1 MGPSPSPEL
10 AELDAEAASTLLE
23 VARRSIRAGLDGHGP
38 ERPDLG
44 DLPAVLA
51 EPRGAFVTVLV
62 DGELNGCIGTIE
74 PMRPLAEVVAT
85 DAWSAAFRDPRLPS
99 LRRSQLGGTE
109 IEVTVLSELSPID
122 VGSIGELLS
131 ALHPGVDGLVIED
144 GHRRGVFLPQ
154 VWEQL
159 PEPADFLARL
169 QAKAGITVGSWPSGI
184 RCQRFTVSHWS
195 EPWDAAGT

>member
-1 MGPSPSPEL
+1 MAPSPSPEL
-10 AELDAEAASTLLE
+10 AGLDPSTASTL
-23 VARRSIRAGLDGHGP
+23 VDIARRSIRAGLDGHGP

-44 DLPAVLA
+44 ALPAVLA

-74 PMRPLAEVVAT
+74 ATRPLAEVVAA

-109 IEVTVLSELSPID
+109 IEVTVLSEPSPIEA
-122 VGSIGELLS
+122 GSLGELLA
-131 ALHPGVDGLVIED
+131 ALRPGVDGLVIED

-159 PEPADFLARL
+159 PEPADFVARL
-169 QAKAGITVGSWPSGI
+169 QAKAGIAVGSWSS
-184 RCQRFTVSHWS
+184 RTCCERFTVCHWS